1 MADLR
6 TTALMPPDEQTSV
19 NLSPQMASDNPLLG
33 LANNKL
39 LLQYLSAAGQD
50 IQAGRP
56 LGANVN
62 QVTQQNIAAQ
72 NYAKLLKKML
82 ESGGKVSMDKD
93 KVSINYPVNA
103 ADGAFNPLGSS
114 GQAGTPGLASG
125 DRGTTGE
132 NLAKLN
138 APSTNATLGGNLSA
152 PNPSSSPLDI
162 PASDLAGLTPQDISD
177 ALGFRM
183 KAEELGQQK
192 IADAMR
198 YMVAQQKLNQP
209 ETQYPIPVPGVGA
222 VTETQWKELPAE
234 TRAYAAYVYQSKKAN
249 PTEPVMSL
257 TEFKKISPDTQIQY
271 LKALQDDPSLM
282 ETALAVR
289 RAGATN
295 VTVGEKIGLKV
306 EESKIIPRTA
316 MNSGKLMEDIRRD
329 ESSEAFQNK
338 LFRLQTTDPAAA
350 KSFKVENR
358 AARIQS
364 IIDQGRGKQFDVK
377 YDESTGI
384 ITFKV
389 KWPNGDVED
398 YKYDLVN

>member
-19 NLSPQMASDNPLLG
+19 NLSPQMASDNPLAQ
-33 LANNKL
+33 LASNKL

-50 IQAGRP
+50 IGAGRP

-72 NYAKLLKKML
+72 NYSKLLKKLL
-82 ESGGKVSMDKD
+82 EGGGKVTMDKD
-93 KVSINYPVNA
+93 EVTIKHPVSA
-103 ADGAFNPLGSS
+103 GNPLGSA

-138 APSTNATLGGNLSA
+138 APATNATLGGNLSA
-152 PNPSSSPLDI
+152 LNPSSSPLDI
-162 PASDLAGLTPQDISD
+162 PASDLAGLTPQDISA

-192 IADAMR
+192 IVDAAKEVLANRKLEIEQAKLGEEKQTADIR
-198 YMVAQQKLNQP
+198 NY
-209 ETQYPIPVPGVGA
+209 QYA
-222 VTETQWKELPAE
+222 VSQGYKGSFADFKNSAE
-234 TRAYAAYVYQSKKAN
+234 TATVKDYEYAVSQGYKGSYQDWRTELAKA
-249 PTEPVMSL
+249 
-257 TEFKKISPDTQIQY
+257 
-271 LKALQDDPSLM
+271 
-282 ETALAVR
+282 
-289 RAGATN
+289 GGTN
-295 VTVGEKIGLKV
+295 INIGEKIGLKV

-338 LFRLQTTDPAAA
+338 LFRLQTTDPTAA